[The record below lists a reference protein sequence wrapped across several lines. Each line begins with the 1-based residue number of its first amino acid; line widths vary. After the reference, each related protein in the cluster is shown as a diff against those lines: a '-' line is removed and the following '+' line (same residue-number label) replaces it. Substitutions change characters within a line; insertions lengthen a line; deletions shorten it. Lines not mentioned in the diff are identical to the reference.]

1 MSTPAKGQRASKRAE
16 EAREKY
22 REAVEAR
29 DREIML
35 LRDTGVTWPVI
46 MELTGLSRRNLTRIQ
61 EESQAGQ

>member
-1 MSTPAKGQRASKRAE
+1 MSTPAKVQRASKRAE